1 MVAYHDRRK
10 IIENLSYIY
19 ILVALRMYLMVIY
32 LPLVDFVSAFGAR
45 LVSST
50 DCHVD
55 DSTSLNIM
63 KDR

>member
-1 MVAYHDRRK
+1 
-10 IIENLSYIY
+10 
-19 ILVALRMYLMVIY
+19 MYLMVIY
-32 LPLVDFVSAFGAR
+32 LLLIDFVSAFGAR